1 MRASG
6 QGARGRGAGRGSAN
20 RGAGRGSANGHA
32 AARQLNAELARGDA
46 SAIRTLVRS
55 RCAEFNSVNC
65 ATALHRLAKAAPAS
79 ARLGGS
85 DAHWKRSWAAAAKA
99 AGGEPSSAEA
109 AEAAE
114 AAALLRERTAAVL
127 ASSEEVSARSLTSI
141 AWAVGRLSG
150 GAGKGGGGGGGGGS
164 AATLSP
170 LLDAIAARARAL
182 LASGALDAY
191 GVANVAWAIASLH
204 AAAAGAS
211 SETVEANLP

>member
-6 QGARGRGAGRGSAN
+6 RGARG

-46 SAIRTLVRS
+46 SAIRSLVRS

-150 GAGKGGGGGGGGGS
+150 GAGKDGGGS